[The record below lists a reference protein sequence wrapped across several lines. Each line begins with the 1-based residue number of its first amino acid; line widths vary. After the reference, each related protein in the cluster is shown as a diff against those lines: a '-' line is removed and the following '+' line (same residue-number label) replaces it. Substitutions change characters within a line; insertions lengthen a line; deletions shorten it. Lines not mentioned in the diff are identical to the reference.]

1 MPMLHACRQAWTPLV
16 PADWAEG
23 YCPICGDWPALAK
36 ARGFDGQR
44 RLRCGGCGEDWRTER
59 LRCPFCGE
67 RDHERL
73 SSPVSQGLE
82 RQTVDVCDRCR
93 HYLKAFAAQTP
104 IRPEHVFLQDLATL
118 ALDVAA
124 LERGY
129 RRPAAKGRRVEVI
142 ARPARMRTLLRLRR
156 LDARVKR

>member
-1 MPMLHACRQAWTPLV
+1 VATGQHLPRP
-16 PADWAEG
+16 
-23 YCPICGDWPALAK
+23 GDSTASDDFAVEAAVK
-36 ARGFDGQR
+36 T
-44 RLRCGGCGEDWRTER
+44 GEWSGR

-73 SSPVSQGLE
+73 SSLVSQGLE

-104 IRPEHVFLQDLATL
+104 IRPERVFLQDLATL
-118 ALDVAA
+118 VLDVAA

-156 LDARVKR
+156 LDARVNR